1 MLEIFGKRLE
11 TTVLELTLK
20 STWLK
25 ACGYFGLSSPSL
37 ATYSKGLGPPR
48 IFVLPTYLLTN
59 QFAMMKQHK
68 FLPHL
73 PFCWFLGIG
82 FFSHETIYHLS
93 LCVQR
98 NAWVILFFPWAKC
111 LSFWHD
117 KGLRLCWKY
126 LAKGL
131 RHATAVS
138 HPYQLY
144 FLGGKCGGLVDRKKW
159 FVCYL
164 V

>member
-11 TTVLELTLK
+11 TAALELTLY
-20 STWLK
+20 L
-25 ACGYFGLSSPSL
+25 AEGCGYFGFSSPSL
-37 ATYSKGLGPPR
+37 ATYSQRLAPPK
-48 IFVLPTYLLTN
+48 IFVWPTYFLTD
-59 QFAMMKQHK
+59 QFAMMKQHG

-73 PFCWFLGIG
+73 PFCRFLGIC

>member
-93 LCVQR
+93 LCVQC
-98 NAWVILFFPWAKC
+98 NAWAW
-111 LSFWHD
+111 
-117 KGLRLCWKY
+117 
-126 LAKGL
+126 
-131 RHATAVS
+131 
-138 HPYQLY
+138 
-144 FLGGKCGGLVDRKKW
+144 LGGAGRSGLGYCFILLSCSGDVRQRRGKLRASNG
-159 FVCYL
+159 FMLITLFIQICCRHLCYRHPHRA
-164 V
+164 